1 MAHIVC
7 TLYLVLTCSLTSN
20 VQESMMRICEID
32 EGGQVFGLGRQDE
45 PANLSLGAPR
55 DDPLSS
61 SVK

>member
-1 MAHIVC
+1 
-7 TLYLVLTCSLTSN
+7 
-20 VQESMMRICEID
+20 MRICEID